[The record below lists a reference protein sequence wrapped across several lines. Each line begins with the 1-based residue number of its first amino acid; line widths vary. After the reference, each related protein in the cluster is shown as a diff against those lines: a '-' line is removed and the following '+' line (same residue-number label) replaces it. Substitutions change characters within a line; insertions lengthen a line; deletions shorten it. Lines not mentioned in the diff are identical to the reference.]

1 MGKQVTKEEVNM
13 KEEQTVK
20 QSILN
25 IGAGKIDPTFL
36 PILDSYFLVNL
47 DIAYENERCTKLV
60 DIERRHENW
69 KTQAQIVPSINLFS
83 NKRWEDFFPSCRVQ
97 FGKVVLYR
105 FLEHVRMTQVLFFIY
120 LMSTVI
126 KVGGTVDVIVPN
138 YEELANLILE
148 EDPGGHEFEA
158 HNILTTT
165 ELLNEPED
173 PHASIW
179 TPNRVKY
186 FFELEGRFKVEKL
199 IEKFEFDGRDIYMWF
214 QVKRV

>member
-1 MGKQVTKEEVNM
+1 M
-13 KEEQTVK
+13 KEELIVER
-20 QSILN
+20 SILN

-36 PILDSYFLVNL
+36 PSIDSYFLVNL
-47 DIAYENERCTKLV
+47 DIAYDNERCTKLM

-69 KTQAQIVPSINLFS
+69 KTQVSIVPSVDLFS
-83 NKRWEDFFPSCRVQ
+83 NKSWEDFFPSCRVQ
-97 FGKVVLYR
+97 FGRVVLYR
-105 FLEHVRMTQVLFFIY
+105 FLEHVRMTQVPFFIY
-120 LMSTVI
+120 AMSTVV

-138 YEELANLILE
+138 YKDLANRILE
-148 EDPGGHEFEA
+148 ENPGEYEFEA

-179 TPNRVKY
+179 TPDRVKY
-186 FFELEGRFKVEKL
+186 FFELERRFKVEKL

-214 QVKRV
+214 SVKRV